1 MWGSIITGVVA
12 LAGIGGTLWATSLTN
27 KNAEK
32 IAAQARRVQLQ
43 NEARRAI
50 ASVLAEAR
58 QIAVRSEAIGMAL
71 ALSSGAD
78 AAKYRKSLPREEM
91 GMELADHVD
100 AFSVATTESELL
112 IDEPL
117 INDAIAALRERNR
130 AWQKEVLEAVMANH
144 DAGGDQEARASLV
157 TKWAD
162 RFKYGIDLVRDQARL
177 ALRDKVTDAQLKL
190 GRGIR

>member
-58 QIAVRSEAIGMAL
+58 QIAARSEAIGMAL

-78 AAKYRKSLPREEM
+78 AAKYRESLPSVEM

-130 AWQKEVLEAVMANH
+130 AWKKEVLDAVMANH

-157 TKWAD
+157 IKWAD
-162 RFKYGIDLVRDQARL
+162 RFKSGIDLVRDQARL
-177 ALRDKVTDAQLKL
+177 ALRDKVTDEQLKL
-190 GRGIR
+190 GRGTL